1 MAIECTTKTKR
12 KNVALR
18 EHCREV
24 LSETRLLRECSDARY
39 IYSIRLL
46 QFGWKCDQYMRA
58 HTNRTVGAFAH
69 TQISAHRTFRTDT
82 EWELCVFFRT
92 NIQSLTLL
100 CVWDRGTFKVN
111 VHGVHYSAGHAHNYN
126 DLYQYFGVWKYTDE
140 YRYLNVY
147 PQTGAILL
155 LKPKQQ
161 STIII
166 LKWFSHEIIRFL
178 WIF

>member
-82 EWELCVFFRT
+82 EWELCVFFART
-92 NIQSLTLL
+92 FNHWHS
-100 CVWDRGTFKVN
+100 CVYETEARLKST
-111 VHGVHYSAGHAHNYN
+111 
-126 DLYQYFGVWKYTDE
+126 YT
-140 YRYLNVY
+140 VY
-147 PQTGAILL
+147 ITRLVMR
-155 LKPKQQ
+155 
-161 STIII
+161 III
-166 LKWFSHEIIRFL
+166 TICINILVFKNTPMNIDIWMFTHKLVRYCS
-178 WIF
+178 